1 MKRGVDMAEQQPQ
14 PRKLARAIVLAFAAL
29 LVLFWAVVL
38 FTTWASAHAMFG
50 WNLGPDGKTLTY
62 IVPNGPAA
70 RAGLRAGDRIDWSTL
85 PLVARANLAIVEAV
99 TPGVPV
105 NVTVYRGTAKS
116 TARVVP
122 VPWPPVF
129 ESASRALT
137 LAGLF
142 LGIIGIALVY
152 IRPSRMT
159 WGFLLASL
167 LWAYPTN
174 LRWLWAQGAPW
185 KFAIAEPAAAILLG
199 AYAAGILTF
208 MSRFPS
214 DHPQGPLRTLD
225 RLAVPFGV
233 LVAALALYVDFDIL
247 FSASPPAA
255 WALFAT
261 QSLIQVVLFALAL
274 AALMTTYVLT
284 KSSDRHRIVPVLIA
298 FGAYVAFTMTHNVYS
313 AFFTDP
319 NVTAVQYILIA
330 FSMVAL
336 ALAVAH
342 GVVTRRVFDVS
353 FAISRTLVYTVLTSF
368 MVGVFV
374 LVDFVSSK
382 LLDRFQITA
391 VIEAVVALAFGI
403 WLNALHAH
411 IDRFLDGVLFR
422 RRHLAEA
429 RLERVGRALPH
440 AKSVSFIDDALV
452 IETCDAFGLGSAALF
467 RRDQGTEFV
476 RVLSRGWSAAER
488 PLLAGDDHLVI
499 HLASE
504 LQSLDLAQVRWPH
517 EDVPHGIAQPI
528 LAVPLCVRHELIGLV
543 LYGAHVGGEAIDP
556 DERRTLTRLA
566 DAAAAAY
573 EHIQAQALAS
583 QLRDL
588 QAENAMLAREQ
599 RVLRET
605 LDRLG
610 NLTRSAER

>member
-1 MKRGVDMAEQQPQ
+1 MADQQPH
-14 PRKLARAIVLAFAAL
+14 PRKLARASALAFIAL

-38 FTTWASAHAMFG
+38 FTTWGTPHALFG

-105 NVTVYRGTAKS
+105 NVTVYRGAAKS
-116 TARVVP
+116 TLRVVP
-122 VPWPPVF
+122 AAWPPVF
-129 ESASRALT
+129 EGASRALT

-142 LGIIGIALVY
+142 LGVIGIALVY

-174 LRWLWAQGAPW
+174 IRWLWAQGAPW
-185 KFAIAEPAAAILLG
+185 KFALAEPAAAVLLG
-199 AYAAGILTF
+199 AYAAGILIF

-214 DHPQGPLRTLD
+214 DRPLGPLRPLD
-225 RLAVPFGV
+225 RFAIPCGV
-233 LVAALALYVDFDIL
+233 LVALIALYVDFEIV

-255 WALFAT
+255 WALFVT
-261 QSLIQVVLFALAL
+261 QSLIQVVLFVLAL
-274 AALMTTYVLT
+274 AALTTTYVLT

-298 FGAYVAFTMTHNVYS
+298 FAAYVAFTMTHNVYS
-313 AFFTDP
+313 AFFTNA
-319 NVTAVQYILIA
+319 NVTAIHYILIA
-330 FSMVAL
+330 FSMA
-336 ALAVAH
+336 ALAVAVAH
-342 GVVTRRVFDVS
+342 GIVTHRVFDAS

-391 VIEAVVALAFGI
+391 AIEAVVALAFGI
-403 WLNALHAH
+403 WLNALHAN
-411 IDRFLDGVLFR
+411 IDRLLDSVLFR
-422 RRHLAEA
+422 RRHQAEA

-440 AKSVSFIDDALV
+440 AKSVTFIDEALA
-452 IETCDAFGLGSAALF
+452 IETCDALGLASAALF
-467 RRDQGTEFV
+467 RHDQGPEFV
-476 RVLSRGWSAAER
+476 RVLSRGWNPGQLCSLAA
-488 PLLAGDDHLVI
+488 DDHLVI
-499 HLASE
+499 HLSSE

-517 EDVPHGIAQPI
+517 EDVPHGVGQPM
-528 LAVPLCVRHELIGLV
+528 LAVPLCVRHELIGFV
-543 LYGAHVGGEAIDP
+543 LYGAHVAGEAIDP

-588 QAENAMLAREQ
+588 QAENAMLLREQ

-605 LDRLG
+605 LERFRDVARG
-610 NLTRSAER
+610 AER